1 MNSKHNNF
9 NSPDPESSDIE
20 ELDSDLD
27 YFVILSA
34 YIDGEASVAECQQV
48 QAWLDQDPEIKKVY
62 CQLLSLQGGMQ
73 NSAIPSQDV
82 AFELDTSQK
91 VFARLDRSR
100 NLRRIFLGTGAIA
113 ATVVGVFVN
122 VIPNPFVPS
131 MRLADN
137 NSFDADIS
145 QPFEVAVSLNE
156 PTVIIPKTA
165 ISNFDN

>member
-1 MNSKHNNF
+1 MKPEPNKFNNL
-9 NSPDPESSDIE
+9 DPEST
-20 ELDSDLD
+20 ELDELDPELD

-48 QAWLDQDPEIKKVY
+48 QTWLDQDPEIKKVY

-73 NSAIPSQDV
+73 NLAIPSQDV
-82 AFELDTSQK
+82 ASELDISQQ

-100 NLRRIFLGTGAIA
+100 NLRRMLLGTGAIA
-113 ATVVGVFVN
+113 ATLVGVVVN
-122 VIPNPFVPS
+122 LIPNPFVPNL
-131 MRLADN
+131 RLADN
-137 NSFDADIS
+137 NSFDSDIS

-165 ISNFDN
+165 ISNFDQ

>member
-9 NSPDPESSDIE
+9 NSPDPYFSELE
-20 ELDSDLD
+20 ELDADMD

-34 YIDGEASVAECQQV
+34 YIDGEASVDECQQV
-48 QAWLDQDPEIKKVY
+48 QTWLDQDPEIKKVY

-73 NSAIPSQDV
+73 NLAIPSQDV
-82 AFELDTSQK
+82 AFELNTSEQ

-100 NLRRIFLGTGAIA
+100 NMRRIFIGTGAIA
-113 ATVVGVFVN
+113 ATVVGVLVN
-122 VIPNPFVPS
+122 IIPNPLTPS
-131 MRLADN
+131 LRLAEN
-137 NSFDADIS
+137 NGFDTNTS